1 MENELIKGIRFA
13 TESLF
18 PIMSIISL
26 VFAFILHKLFAQI
39 NDVSIEIWIRGCF
52 CFAFGIFFVALR
64 NIAPLYLGYII
75 GNFLIA
81 YSHYLCLKSCEFF
94 FNREHDRKK
103 IPEVICLIYG
113 LGFALL
119 KYINLESYMAIY
131 VGIFTMLLHGWL
143 FSKLM
148 QLKKLTGNYIQG
160 LIAFCY
166 LFSSIIWAF
175 RIYIADLYNF
185 GESVSPGFINW
196 FTLLVLTLIIMV
208 KNSFFIAM
216 LQEWTN
222 QNLYGAKDIIRQRDD
237 LIDSLNDEKYKYE
250 MASGAKSQ
258 FLANVSHELR
268 TPLHGLI
275 GMLSIVIKSD
285 IAIETHKSIDKAIY
299 SAKALLTILNDIL
312 DFAKIESGIMTID
325 NSHFLPQQLFDDVKD
340 LFDIAAK
347 DKGIELIFEIDPK
360 LPKFLIGDFYKI
372 RQVIFN
378 LVGNSIKFTNSGTV
392 KVKACVYH
400 QDNHWVGITIF
411 VIDSGI
417 GISAEKIDDVLLP
430 FNQVDN
436 ANTRSYQGVGLGLP
450 ISQKILS
457 NLGSNL
463 EIQSEHNSGTKVWFR
478 LCLKT
483 DSAHSTSNSPKKNEV
498 KSAIGAFNGSRAI
511 IAEDNPINTEVL
523 RNYLNYLHIDA
534 LYVTNGKKCLEQME
548 NNHFDFVLMDIQ
560 MPELDGLETT
570 KIIRSN
576 PKYEGIPIIGLSAS
590 SAQSDYAIA
599 LQSGMNDFLV
609 KPFDLDTFSRV
620 LEKHLN
626 YKSKNP

>member
-1 MENELIKGIRFA
+1 MENELIKGIKFA
-13 TESLF
+13 IESLF
-18 PIMSIISL
+18 PIMSIVSL
-26 VFAFILHKLFAQI
+26 IFAFILHKLFSKI
-39 NDVSIEIWIRGCF
+39 KDVSIEIWIRGCF
-52 CFAFGIFFVALR
+52 CFAFGIFFVAIR

-166 LFSSIIWAF
+166 LFSTINWAF
-175 RIYIADLYNF
+175 RIYVADLYNF
-185 GESVSPGFINW
+185 GESVNP
-196 FTLLVLTLIIMV
+196 
-208 KNSFFIAM
+208 
-216 LQEWTN
+216 
-222 QNLYGAKDIIRQRDD
+222 
-237 LIDSLNDEKYKYE
+237 
-250 MASGAKSQ
+250 
-258 FLANVSHELR
+258 
-268 TPLHGLI
+268 GLI
-275 GMLSIVIKSD
+275 GMLSIVLKSD

-299 SAKALLTILNDIL
+299 SAKALLTILNEIL
-312 DFAKIESGIMTID
+312 DFAKIESGIMSID

-347 DKGIELIFEIDPK
+347 DKGLELIFEIDPK

-392 KVKACVYH
+392 KVKACVDH

-463 EIQSEHNSGTKVWFR
+463 EIQSEHNSGTKVWFK

-483 DSAHSTSNSPKKNEV
+483 HSVHSTSNFPKKNEV

-576 PKYEGIPIIGLSAS
+576 PKYEGTPIIGLSAS
-590 SAQSDYAIA
+590 AAQSDYAIA

-609 KPFDLDTFSRV
+609 KPFDLDTFCSV
-620 LEKHLN
+620 LEKHLS

>member
-1 MENELIKGIRFA
+1 VENELIKGIRFA

-18 PIMSIISL
+18 PIMCIISL
-26 VFAFILHKLFAQI
+26 VFAFILHKLFSQI
-39 NDVSIEIWIRGCF
+39 KDTSIEIWVRGCF
-52 CFAFGIFFVALR
+52 CFSFGIPFVAFR
-64 NIAPLYLGYII
+64 NIAPIYLGYII

-81 YSHYLCLKSCEFF
+81 YSHYLCLKSCEYFLDSKY
-94 FNREHDRKK
+94 DRKK

-113 LGFALL
+113 LGFVLF
-119 KYINLESYMAIY
+119 KYLNLESYMASY
-131 VGIFTMLLHGWL
+131 VGVFTMILHSWI
-143 FSKLM
+143 FYKMIQHKQSS
-148 QLKKLTGNYIQG
+148 GNYILG
-160 LIAFCY
+160 LIGCCY
-166 LFSSIIWAF
+166 LFSSLIWAL
-175 RIYIADLYNF
+175 RIFVADIYNF
-185 GESVSPGFINW
+185 GESVNPGFINW
-196 FTLLVLTLIIMV
+196 FTLLILTLIIMV
-208 KNSFFIAM
+208 KNVFYIAM
-216 LQEWTN
+216 LQVRTN
-222 QNLYGAKDIIRQRDD
+222 ENLYGAKDIIRQRDN

-250 MASGAKSQ
+250 MASEAKSH

-275 GMLSIVIKSD
+275 GMLSIVMKSD

-325 NSHFLPQQLFDDVKD
+325 NSHFMPQQLFDDVKN

-347 DKGIELIFEIDPK
+347 DKGLELIFEVDPK

-392 KVKACVYH
+392 KIKACVDH
-400 QDNHWVGITIF
+400 QDNHWYGITIF

-417 GISAEKIDDVLLP
+417 GIPAEKIDYVLLP

-463 EIQSEHNSGTKVWFR
+463 EIQSEHNSGTKVWFK

-483 DSAHSTSNSPKKNEV
+483 DSLHSTSNSPKKNEV

-590 SAQSDYAIA
+590 AAQSDYAIA

-609 KPFDLDTFSRV
+609 KPFDLDTFCSV
-620 LEKHLN
+620 LEKHLS